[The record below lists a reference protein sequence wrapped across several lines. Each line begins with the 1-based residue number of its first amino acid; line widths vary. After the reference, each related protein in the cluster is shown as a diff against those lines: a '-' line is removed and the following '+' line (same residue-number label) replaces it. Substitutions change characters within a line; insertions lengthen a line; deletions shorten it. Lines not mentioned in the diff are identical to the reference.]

1 MNWGRFGKTI
11 ETQTSITL
19 FYKINFHENLK
30 NHTSTFENIK
40 KIKFPVQILE
50 QNQNTEKLAP
60 GVSWETDFMGP
71 ILTAASETWIA
82 K

>member
-30 NHTSTFENIK
+30 NHTSTFENTK
-40 KIKFPVQILE
+40 KLKFSVQILK
-50 QNQNTEKLAP
+50 QNQNAENEKIN
-60 GVSWETDFMGP
+60 DFMRNE
-71 ILTAASETWIA
+71 IYITI
-82 K
+82 

>member
-30 NHTSTFENIK
+30 NHTSTFENTK
-40 KIKFPVQILE
+40 KLKFSVQILK
-50 QNQNTEKLAP
+50 QNQTAEKLAP
-60 GVSWETDFMGP
+60 GVSWETDFIGAYFNSC
-71 ILTAASETWIA
+71 IKNLNS
-82 K
+82 